1 MKLCKKCKEE
11 MKFISSIQNGP
22 YYVCSKCNEI
32 VITSNS
38 QLDFGTFDDNELDYI
53 SDRGRD

>member
-38 QLDFGTFDDNELDYI
+38 NFGTFDDNELDYI